1 MTTDTGRVFIPD
13 EGWKTL
19 NPKKGAE
26 LWPAHRSRKPRK
38 LHPNEIR
45 DLPVHL
51 SQIAELYEQ
60 LPTIDEPSPSAGVDL
75 GDAGKNDHKPG
86 PAAPINL
93 VSLHLTDTRQKRGW
107 RTHNPGRVATIH
119 RLGTLPA
126 LMWWVQ
132 LIEVLMDDAHVEVP
146 GHPEGDATVAT
157 ESAWLSSVQ
166 PFILAQP
173 WSVLFIRDIAKI
185 QATLDEAVTGYRQ
198 FVPRCGTCSR
208 TLDPNDEGGY
218 VCPGCARIYT
228 AQTAIDLGRRQ
239 PPLLTR
245 EIAKILKISPATIRT
260 WKDRGLIKPI
270 KRDTRGRQLYSLADA
285 LRVKDRV
292 RDNDKH
298 GAKAKG

>member
-1 MTTDTGRVFIPD
+1 MTTTDPDRVFVPD
-13 EGWKTL
+13 EGWKTRTT
-19 NPKKGAE
+19 KTGADPH
-26 LWPAHRSRKPRK
+26 PARRSRKARK

-45 DLPVHL
+45 DLPNHL
-51 SQIAELYEQ
+51 DQIAELYEQ
-60 LPTIDEPSPSAGVDL
+60 LPTIDEPAPAVVDL

-93 VSLHLTDTRQKRGW
+93 GIVHLTDTRQKRGW

-126 LMWWVQ
+126 LIYWVL
-132 LIEVLMDDAHVEVP
+132 LIEVLMDEAGVQAP
-146 GHPEGDATVAT
+146 GHPDGDATVAT
-157 ESAWLSSVQ
+157 ETAWLNEVK

-173 WSVLFIRDIAKI
+173 WSVMFIRDIAKI
-185 QATLDEAVTGYRQ
+185 HATLDQAVTGYRQ

-239 PPLLTR
+239 PPLLAR

-260 WKDRGLIKPI
+260 WKDRGLIKPV

-285 LRVKDRV
+285 LRVKERV
-292 RDNDKH
+292 RDHDKH
-298 GAKAKG
+298 GTKAKG